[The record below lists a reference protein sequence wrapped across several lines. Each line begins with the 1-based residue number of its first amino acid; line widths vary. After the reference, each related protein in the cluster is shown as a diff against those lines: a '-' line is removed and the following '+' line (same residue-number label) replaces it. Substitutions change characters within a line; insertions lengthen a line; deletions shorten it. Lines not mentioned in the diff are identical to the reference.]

1 MKPAGGY
8 IILIFSFLGLML
20 LRHELGRYGYYSG
33 ERQNFK
39 RNNLNERQLKE
50 RISSIEF
57 EVDSLRLTLKN
68 KMKEP
73 IDPQVPILPNQ
84 KSILK

>member
-39 RNNLNERQLKE
+39 RNNLNERKLKE
-50 RISSIEF
+50 
-57 EVDSLRLTLKN
+57 
-68 KMKEP
+68 
-73 IDPQVPILPNQ
+73 NQ
-84 KSILK
+84 LD